1 MIKNYIFNQIV
12 VSMKMLE
19 TGIKKAEHHLLRFFY
34 SVANISFSK

>member
-19 TGIKKAEHHLLRFFY
+19 TGIKKAEQVMLRFLL
-34 SVANISFSK
+34 FSC